1 MCRFGSSLRR
11 SALSLVLAVALLLG
25 VTALPLRTSSS
36 VLAVPAYPNCDVNL
50 NGRVDIGD
58 ALLVAQH
65 VVGLTTLTGLSL
77 QEADCNGS
85 GTVTISDALLIA
97 QQVVGLA

>member
-11 SALSLVLAVALLLG
+11 SALALVLAVALLLG
-25 VTALPLRTSSS
+25 VIALPLRGSSG

-50 NGRVDIGD
+50 SGHVTIGD

-77 QEADCNGS
+77 QEADCNGNGS
-85 GTVTISDALLIA
+85 VTISDGLLIA